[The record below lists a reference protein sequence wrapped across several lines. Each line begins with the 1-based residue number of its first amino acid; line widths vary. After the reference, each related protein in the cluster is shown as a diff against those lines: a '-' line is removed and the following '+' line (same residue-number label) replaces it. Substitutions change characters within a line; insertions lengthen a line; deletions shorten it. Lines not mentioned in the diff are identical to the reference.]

1 MYNLVL
7 QRVVSSVPDRRSS
20 LGDRLS
26 SVSLVRPTPGPP
38 SVDQSKT
45 SPHPVDGN
53 LPWAQPAFSN
63 HSWHQPA
70 ASNQPQ
76 PAANDQTWPQPAY
89 MSDHSWPPASSCQPG
104 STPFVGG
111 QGWPALP
118 PALQSPCPQTRQ
130 RDSILTTRAAAEV
143 RLGLRIRLCIYGRT
157 GTSGFG

>member
-1 MYNLVL
+1 ML

-38 SVDQSKT
+38 SVAQRKT

-53 LPWAQPAFSN
+53 LPWAQPAFNN
-63 HSWHQPA
+63 HSWHQLA
-70 ASNQPQ
+70 SSNQPQ

-104 STPFVGG
+104 STPVVGG

-118 PALQSPCPQTRQ
+118 PALQSPSPQTGQ
-130 RDSILTTRAAAEV
+130 RNSILTTRAAAEV
-143 RLGLRIRLCIYGRT
+143 RVGLLQLTWILGV
-157 GTSGFG
+157 